1 VECPKCHAKMR
12 NINSSI
18 GSAYHGAESTPTITS
33 GWSCEPAG
41 CGTWI
46 DANDP
51 PVCPMPPKEHTRHP
65 DGKGGFIRQI
75 NHLTGLDR
83 LVWDYRNTIRTL
95 GRTPKEIA
103 TKLNE
108 LRPGSRLNGNMVA
121 ASLNRLENGQI
132 EKKVREEA

>member
-1 VECPKCHAKMR
+1 MRCPRCSQNGYSEENRPAMA
-12 NINSSI
+12 SSLEDSDGDMYYSGNCI
-18 GSAYHGAESTPTITS
+18 LCGYHKEIIEA
-33 GWSCEPAG
+33 PA
-41 CGTWI
+41 
-46 DANDP
+46 
-51 PVCPMPPKEHTRHP
+51 CPMPPKEHTRHP

-83 LVWDYRNTIRTL
+83 IVWDYRDTIA
-95 GRTPKEIA
+95 GFGKTPKEIA

-121 ASLNRLENGQI
+121 ASLNRLANGQI

>member
-1 VECPKCHAKMR
+1 MNCKKCGSYMHSETAPTL
-12 NINSSI
+12 SSSLDD
-18 GSAYHGAESTPTITS
+18 GQGCFVN
-33 GWSCEPAG
+33 GWSCRI
-41 CGTWI
+41 CGAWI
-46 DANDP
+46 DANEP

-83 LVWDYRNTIRTL
+83 LVWDYRNTIRTM